1 MPMPTLRTLTRFTPT
16 LRIRIFR
23 RAPFPALTRSIPTP
37 HGRPRRTTAPD
48 SHGLCAGALRPVVAA
63 AFVLVAM
70 AAGTG
75 QHRVLAQPAAPAPAA
90 RPADHVVVISIDG
103 FRPAMYLDPAREG
116 LTLPHLTALR
126 DAGSFAEGVQVSH
139 PSMTYP
145 SHTSIATGVAP
156 ARHGI
161 VSNTFFDPPIGSPRW
176 YYENASV
183 KVPAI
188 WDVAKAAGLK
198 TAGAS
203 WPVTVGAKIDVL
215 FPESNQAP
223 PDSTWLARART
234 DSTPGLVDAV
244 VKSLGRYG
252 ENDNRIAVQRDRFT
266 AAMAAHIIRS
276 ERPNL
281 LMIHLMET
289 DTAQHADGPGS
300 PAARAAIQNIDAH
313 IGAIVAAIDEAGIR
327 ARTTILI
334 TGDHGFSRVH
344 TLIQPNVILRAGGW
358 LTTDAKGRVA
368 TWQVASHATAI
379 RLKDPSDK
387 ALAAKVEQAFRAEA
401 EGRYRGI
408 FRVVSRA
415 DLDVLGAYPEA
426 AFFIEPAEGYYV
438 SDGVAGDTVL
448 VGTTRRGA
456 HGFLPTE
463 TRMHTGFIVA
473 GAGVRAGV
481 PLPLVRQIDIAPT
494 IARLLGVEMRG
505 VDGTAIVGV
514 LR

>member
-1 MPMPTLRTLTRFTPT
+1 M
-16 LRIRIFR
+16 R
-23 RAPFPALTRSIPTP
+23 RRLLFAV
-37 HGRPRRTTAPD
+37 
-48 SHGLCAGALRPVVAA
+48 VVAA
-63 AFVLVAM
+63 C
-70 AAGTG
+70 AAATGHGLTGTIEA
-75 QHRVLAQPAAPAPAA
+75 HAQAPAVA
-90 RPADHVVVISIDG
+90 RATDHVVVISIDG

-116 LTLPHLTALR
+116 ATLPNLLLLR
-126 DAGSFAEGVQVSH
+126 DTGSFAEGVQVSH

-145 SHTSIATGVAP
+145 SHTSIATGVHP

-161 VSNTFFDPPIGSPRW
+161 VSNTMFDPPGGSTRW
-176 YYENASV
+176 YYEYAHMTA
-183 KVPAI
+183 PAI
-188 WDVAKAAGLK
+188 WDRARAHGLT

-203 WPVTVGAKIDVL
+203 WPVTVGATMDAL

-223 PDSTWLARART
+223 PESTWLARARS

-244 VKSLGRYG
+244 VKGLGGFG

-266 AAMAAHIIRS
+266 AAMAAHIIRTA
-276 ERPNL
+276 RPNL
-281 LMIHLMET
+281 LLIHLMET

-300 PAARAAIQNIDAH
+300 PAARTAIERIDRH
-313 IGAIVAAIDEAGIR
+313 VGAIVRATEEAGIR
-327 ARTTILI
+327 ARTTFII

-344 TLIQPNVILRAGGW
+344 TLIQPNVILREGGW
-358 LTTDAKGRVA
+358 LSTDARGRINI
-368 TWQVASHATAI
+368 WQAAAHATAI

-387 ALAAKVEQAFRAEA
+387 ALAARVEQAFRAA
-401 EGRYRGI
+401 ADGRYRGI

-415 DLDVLGAYPEA
+415 ELDALGAYPDA

-438 SDGVAGDTVL
+438 SDGVNDNAVL

-473 GAGVRAGV
+473 GAGIRPRV

-494 IARLLGVEMRG
+494 IARLLGFEMPN
-505 VDGTAIVGV
+505 VDGVPIVGV
-514 LR
+514 LAGPAR